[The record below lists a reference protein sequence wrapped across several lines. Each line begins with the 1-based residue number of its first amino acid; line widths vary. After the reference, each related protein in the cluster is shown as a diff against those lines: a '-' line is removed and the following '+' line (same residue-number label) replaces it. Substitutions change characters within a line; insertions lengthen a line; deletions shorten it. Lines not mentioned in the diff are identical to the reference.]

1 MAQFGNK
8 SKKTQVEKIL
18 VLLVDSGVLYSL
30 ICATSIVFDL
40 IDLPGHVFV
49 IQWTWPIMTHVAGVD
64 HTIILLLIAFK
75 RTICTLPNDY
85 NQVTLPDIQFRSASG
100 VVQTTGEHHQMSDIR
115 QTSPNTEV

>member
-1 MAQFGNK
+1 MDVANN
-8 SKKTQVEKIL
+8 
-18 VLLVDSGVLYSL
+18 DSCRGKVISRLNAWNL
-30 ICATSIVFDL
+30 TSVN
-40 IDLPGHVFV
+40 
-49 IQWTWPIMTHVAGVD
+49 IQGVD